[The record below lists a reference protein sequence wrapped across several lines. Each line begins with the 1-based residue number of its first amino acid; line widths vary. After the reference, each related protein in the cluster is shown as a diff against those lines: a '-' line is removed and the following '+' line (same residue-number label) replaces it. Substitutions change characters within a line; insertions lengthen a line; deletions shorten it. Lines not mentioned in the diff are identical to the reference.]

1 MSFAK
6 SGWGKENNSSVAIMT
21 DEVKNITLEAF
32 SLLHVDHLI
41 KNHTGVDDKNAM
53 INQNDGEWF
62 ENEWVVSEISS
73 NTTKPMFD
81 YDMSVR
87 VVMLSVLL
95 GVQNDTIHP
104 HQPHPELIFV
114 TNITNYIG
122 GEKTGMWRN
131 FSFLYRI

>member
-1 MSFAK
+1 M
-6 SGWGKENNSSVAIMT
+6 NN
-21 DEVKNITLEAF
+21 EVKNITLEAF
-32 SLLHVDHLI
+32 FLIPVDHLI

-62 ENEWVVSEISS
+62 ENELVVSEISS

-95 GVQNDTIHP
+95 GLINIIIITI
-104 HQPHPELIFV
+104 IM
-114 TNITNYIG
+114 NY
-122 GEKTGMWRN
+122 
-131 FSFLYRI
+131 

>member
-6 SGWGKENNSSVAIMT
+6 SDWGKENNSSVAIMT
-21 DEVKNITLEAF
+21 NEVKNITLEAF
-32 SLLHVDHLI
+32 FLLHVDQLI

-53 INQNDGEWF
+53 INLNDGGWF

-95 GVQNDTIHP
+95 GLINIIIITI
-104 HQPHPELIFV
+104 IM
-114 TNITNYIG
+114 NY
-122 GEKTGMWRN
+122 
-131 FSFLYRI
+131 

>member
-1 MSFAK
+1 
-6 SGWGKENNSSVAIMT
+6 MT
-21 DEVKNITLEAF
+21 NEVKNITLEAF
-32 SLLHVDHLI
+32 FLLHVDHLI

-53 INQNDGEWF
+53 INQDDGEWF

-95 GVQNDTIHP
+95 GIIIIIIITI
-104 HQPHPELIFV
+104 IIV
-114 TNITNYIG
+114 TIIMIIITIIVVHLHFIIVFYSHS
-122 GEKTGMWRN
+122 EVWYSPPGMEMAR
-131 FSFLYRI
+131 YTIY